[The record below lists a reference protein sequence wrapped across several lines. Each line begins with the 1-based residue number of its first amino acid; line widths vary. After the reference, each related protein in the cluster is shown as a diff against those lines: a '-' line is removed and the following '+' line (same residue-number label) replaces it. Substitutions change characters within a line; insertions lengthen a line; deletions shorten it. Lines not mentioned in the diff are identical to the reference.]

1 MPILFKMYPLTYLKH
16 STSMDKNKKLYH
28 EIEKC
33 RRLNPAEPVS
43 PQDLKAGGFV
53 TMQRALADSL
63 IIEMIDWASDKNSLY
78 AILDHYDQI
87 FENWHKE
94 KAWSEIK
101 DLLILANS
109 QICHKVKDGKS
120 LTGVHIKWIEE
131 WFRAKEQ
138 SAPAG
143 PPVAAEVAP
152 VPASVDFDHM
162 KSFEMESRIDLE
174 RLYHFLEDEKV
185 INDISVDLFS
195 KCIVH
200 GYLNPLWE
208 HGVEYKL
215 KRMVF
220 HLKKHFKSSAWFDNV
235 IKHLDK
241 SKGDMSKTNFGPD
254 EKGKQLRDE
263 FDRKIPL

>member
-1 MPILFKMYPLTYLKH
+1 
-16 STSMDKNKKLYH
+16 MDKNKKLYR

-53 TMQRALADSL
+53 TKHRALADSL
-63 IIEMIDWASDKNSLY
+63 IIELIDWASDKDSLY
-78 AILDHYDQI
+78 AILDHHDQI

-131 WFRAKEQ
+131 WFLAKEQ

-152 VPASVDFDHM
+152 VPDSVDFDHM
-162 KSFEMESRIDLE
+162 NSFKIIDKRVDLE
-174 RLYHFLEDEKV
+174 RLYHFLEYEKV

-200 GYLNPLWE
+200 GYLNPLWNSTY
-208 HGVEYKL
+208 VVQNRKRNLLQCLFKKL
-215 KRMVF
+215 QWRMEEGWI
-220 HLKKHFKSSAWFDNV
+220 KKCAENLGPKV
-235 IKHLDK
+235 K
-241 SKGDMSKTNFGPD
+241 SKHIADPTPSGAV
-254 EKGKQLRDE
+254 GKFKDKLL
-263 FDRKIPL
+263 KVLNGK